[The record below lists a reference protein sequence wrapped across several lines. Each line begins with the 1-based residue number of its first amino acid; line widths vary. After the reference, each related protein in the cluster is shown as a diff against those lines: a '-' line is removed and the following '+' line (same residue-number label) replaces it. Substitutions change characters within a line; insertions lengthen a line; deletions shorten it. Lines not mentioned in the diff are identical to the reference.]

1 MTSYLRGRTV
11 PVLLATAA
19 LVGAANLGAYA
30 ATGHPL
36 LLGGQN
42 HAATTTTVTTSGRAP
57 ALTLHTSKKAPPLAV
72 SSDKRVKHL
81 NADRVDGLD
90 AADLGSRAITYRLP
104 NGPTGDSLRLPPP
117 GTYLMSVSVTLAAA
131 DPSGCFVEEIG
142 GAAEV
147 PLSING
153 TVSGG
158 LTTVSGSTVLTLSK
172 KVQDLNFRCFS
183 PIYDDKGYSSTV
195 ALVRIPTHAKGRILT
210 RTH

>member
-1 MTSYLRGRTV
+1 
-11 PVLLATAA
+11 
-19 LVGAANLGAYA
+19 
-30 ATGHPL
+30 
-36 LLGGQN
+36 
-42 HAATTTTVTTSGRAP
+42 
-57 ALTLHTSKKAPPLAV
+57 
-72 SSDKRVKHL
+72 
-81 NADRVDGLD
+81 
-90 AADLGSRAITYRLP
+90 AADLGSHAITYRLP
-104 NGPTGDSLRLPPP
+104 AGPTGDSLRLPPP